1 MRRSGNFE
9 AAAVVTTACRASK
22 IGIDCDRR
30 STARHCIACPVPK
43 TPFWWVTK
51 PRCEKCGLRSDF
63 VGNDKAT
70 LPWSIPSHWEYSF
83 PSSLGTQLLPGGGSS
98 LGAGTSLGTGR
109 HWGHSFRRGSHWGG
123 LSSGTLPLALTIRR
137 QLDFRGQTPGEAGTL
152 GRNIGG
158 ALGGGS
164 TGDTASKKTAWYIRD
179 AAGGK
184 HHETRN
190 SICNEM
196 MQICNT

>member
-1 MRRSGNFE
+1 MPIPEPCPHCSGKALYNSPRP
-9 AAAVVTTACRASK
+9 CLIRPRPS
-22 IGIDCDRR
+22 IDWHNPP
-30 STARHCIACPVPK
+30 A
-43 TPFWWVTK
+43 
-51 PRCEKCGLRSDF
+51 
-63 VGNDKAT
+63 AT

-83 PSSLGTQLLPGGGSS
+83 HSSLVVVTGDTASA
-98 LGAGTSLGTGR
+98 GALI
-109 HWGHSFRRGSHWGG
+109 GG
-123 LSSGTLPLALTIRR
+123 LLSGTLPLALTIRR